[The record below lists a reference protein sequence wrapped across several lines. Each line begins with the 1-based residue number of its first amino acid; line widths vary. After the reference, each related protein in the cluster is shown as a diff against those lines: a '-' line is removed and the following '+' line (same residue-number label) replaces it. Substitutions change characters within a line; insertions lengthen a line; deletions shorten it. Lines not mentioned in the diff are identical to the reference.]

1 MENSTHSSV
10 DASSCSYEEESG
22 WTTYFEDFMASEERR
37 RAAGGSSSSVVVA
50 GNSMISD
57 AASCAPRI
65 KTTKPQQPTA
75 SLEVSEKYRKLSLK
89 RRKGRR
95 LLEDDAL
102 EDTASSP
109 ANSPKITRLSAIPSK
124 EDENHQDTA
133 LEDGAASRFG
143 FVERASECT
152 ELKKRGLCLVPL
164 SMIDFIV

>member
-22 WTTYFEDFMASEERR
+22 WTTYFEDFMESEQRR
-37 RAAGGSSSSVVVA
+37 RAAGDSSSRVAA

-65 KTTKPQQPTA
+65 KTAKGQPPTA
-75 SLEVSEKYRKLSLK
+75 GLEVSEKYRKLSLK

-109 ANSPKITRLSAIPSK
+109 VNSPK
-124 EDENHQDTA
+124 ED
-133 LEDGAASRFG
+133 G
-143 FVERASECT
+143 FVERASECS

>member
-22 WTTYFEDFMASEERR
+22 WTTYFEDFMESEQRR
-37 RAAGGSSSSVVVA
+37 RAAGDSSSRVAA

-65 KTTKPQQPTA
+65 KTAKGQPPTA
-75 SLEVSEKYRKLSLK
+75 GLEVSEKYRKLSLK

-109 ANSPKITRLSAIPSK
+109 VNSPKITPLSAIPSK
-124 EDENHQDTA
+124 KDQNQDTA
-133 LEDGAASRFG
+133 LEDG
-143 FVERASECT
+143 FVERASECS

>member
-37 RAAGGSSSSVVVA
+37 RAAGGYSSSVVA

-57 AASCAPRI
+57 AASCAPR
-65 KTTKPQQPTA
+65 KTAKGQPPTA
-75 SLEVSEKYRKLSLK
+75 SLEVSEKYRMLSLK
-89 RRKGRR
+89 RRKERR

-109 ANSPKITRLSAIPSK
+109 VNSPKVNCYSPQFPSSY
-124 EDENHQDTA
+124 
-133 LEDGAASRFG
+133 LIF
-143 FVERASECT
+143 
-152 ELKKRGLCLVPL
+152 
-164 SMIDFIV
+164 